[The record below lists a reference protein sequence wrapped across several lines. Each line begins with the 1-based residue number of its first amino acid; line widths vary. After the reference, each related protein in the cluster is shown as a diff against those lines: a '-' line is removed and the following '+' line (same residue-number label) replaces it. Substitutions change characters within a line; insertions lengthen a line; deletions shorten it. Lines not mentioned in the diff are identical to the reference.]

1 MHYCLKKLCGID
13 QCNQMLG
20 YISHKCDARVCE
32 TTDQMNIWRPREK
45 RVPEGR
51 TGNCV
56 LNLLS
61 CHQYSKATRAARAM
75 RPTCSYKPPHVPS
88 WLGQSRG
95 HHRCYDARVMLR
107 NVDTQRARRARVRP
121 KSHLRGIHICYHVP
135 CSNRTTSGN
144 SVEVI

>member
-1 MHYCLKKLCGID
+1 MPYCLKKLCGID

-20 YISHKCDARVCE
+20 YRSQKCDARVCE

-95 HHRCYDARVMLR
+95 HHRCYDARVMLT
-107 NVDTQRARRARVRP
+107 NVNTQKARRARVRP
-121 KSHLRGIHICYHVP
+121 ESPSPRHPYVIMYFVIEQLAAIPLKSM
-135 CSNRTTSGN
+135 
-144 SVEVI
+144 